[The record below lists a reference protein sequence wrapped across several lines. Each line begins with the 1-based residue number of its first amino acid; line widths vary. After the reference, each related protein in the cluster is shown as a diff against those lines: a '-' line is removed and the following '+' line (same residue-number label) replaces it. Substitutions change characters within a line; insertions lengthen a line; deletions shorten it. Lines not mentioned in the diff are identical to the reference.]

1 MVESSCNIGERG
13 IRRRLWLGAILVIA
27 GVVASFLHRSF
38 LGQVVVFFGFLSLFQ
53 GIDGTCVA
61 MASRG
66 ARETDAGREL
76 LRSAEEI
83 EFFQR
88 RARKVYI
95 KTFLATLG
103 VMIAGRAWLWL
114 RA

>member
-1 MVESSCNIGERG
+1 MDSSCNIGERG
-13 IRRRLWLGAILVIA
+13 IRQRLWVGAPLVIV
-27 GVVASFLHRSF
+27 GVIASFLDRSF

-66 ARETDAGREL
+66 ARETDDGREM
-76 LRSAEEI
+76 LRSVEDI
-83 EFFQR
+83 EFFR
-88 RARKVYI
+88 GRARAIYV

-103 VMIAGRAWLWL
+103 VMLAGRAWIWL
-114 RA
+114 RG